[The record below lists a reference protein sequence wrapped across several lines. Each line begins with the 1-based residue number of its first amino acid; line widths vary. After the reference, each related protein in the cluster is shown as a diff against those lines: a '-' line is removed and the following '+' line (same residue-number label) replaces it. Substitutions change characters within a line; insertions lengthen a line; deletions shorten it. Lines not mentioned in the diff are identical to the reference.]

1 MSTVSSEH
9 ASPGRVAGKIA
20 IVSGAASGIGAEQAR
35 LLVKEGARVVLGDV
49 DVAHGQA
56 LADELGPNALFRR
69 LDVTQP
75 LDWTAA
81 VEAANQRWGVVDIL
95 VNNAGIGA
103 SAEFDDESLD
113 SFRKVIEVNLFGVF
127 NGMRAVSSAMKRL
140 GHGSII
146 NMSSQAGLKGW
157 WRGHGYTASKFA
169 IRGLTKSAAL
179 DLGPYNVR
187 VNSVHPGIIDTPMTG
202 GQTFLTDQ
210 VPLKRAASP
219 VEIARLTLFL
229 ASDDSSFS
237 TGAEFVADGGETAG
251 FPGPAF
257 VGQAPFHKIDFS
269 QDEGKA

>member
-1 MSTVSSEH
+1 MSTAPYLPLS
-9 ASPGRVAGKIA
+9 AGRVAGKIA

-35 LLVKEGARVVLGDV
+35 ILAQEGAHVIVGDI
-49 DVAHGQA
+49 DVTHGQA
-56 LADELGPNALFRR
+56 LAAEIGDNAMFCR
-69 LDVTQP
+69 LDVTRP
-75 LDWTAA
+75 EDWSAA
-81 VEAANQRWGVVDIL
+81 VEVANRRWGVVDVL

-127 NGMRAVSSAMKRL
+127 NGMKAVSPAMKRL

-146 NMSSQAGLKGW
+146 NMSSQAGLNGW
-157 WRGHGYTASKFA
+157 WHGHGYTASKFA

-202 GQTFLTDQ
+202 GQTFLTEQ

-229 ASDDSSFS
+229 ASDESSFS
-237 TGAEFVADGGETAG
+237 TGAEFLADGGQTAG

-257 VGQAPFHKIDFS
+257 VGQAPFKKIDF
-269 QDEGKA
+269 DAVGGNN

>member
-1 MSTVSSEH
+1 MNTT
-9 ASPGRVAGKIA
+9 ASLPSFSGRVAGKIA

-35 LLVKEGARVVLGDV
+35 ILAQEGARVIVGDI
-49 DVAHGQA
+49 DVARGQA
-56 LADELGPNALFRR
+56 LAAELGDSAFFCR
-69 LDVTQP
+69 LDVTRP
-75 LDWTAA
+75 EDWSAA
-81 VEAANQRWGVVDIL
+81 VDAANRRWGVVDVL

-103 SAEFDDESLD
+103 AAEFDEESLE
-113 SFRKVIEVNLFGVF
+113 SFRKVIEVNLFGIF
-127 NGMRAVSSAMKRL
+127 NGMKAVSPAMKRL
-140 GHGSII
+140 GRGSII

-202 GQTFLTDQ
+202 GQTFLTEQ

-229 ASDDSSFS
+229 ASDESSFS
-237 TGAEFVADGGETAG
+237 TGAEFLADGGETAG

-257 VGQAPFHKIDFS
+257 VGQAPFKKIDF
-269 QDEGKA
+269 DAPGGNN

>member
-1 MSTVSSEH
+1 MKSTATLSNT
-9 ASPGRVAGKIA
+9 AGRVAGKIA

-35 LLVKEGARVVLGDV
+35 LLVQEGARVILGDI
-49 DVAHGQA
+49 DTARGQA
-56 LADELGPNALFRR
+56 LAAELGENAVFCR
-69 LDVTQP
+69 LDVTRP
-75 LDWTAA
+75 EDWSAA
-81 VEAANQRWGVVDIL
+81 VDAANTRWGVVDVL

-113 SFRKVIEVNLFGVF
+113 SFRKVIDVNLFGVF
-127 NGMRAVSSAMKRL
+127 NGMKAVSPAMKRL
-140 GHGSII
+140 GRGSII

-187 VNSVHPGIIDTPMTG
+187 VNSVHPGIIDTPMTQ

-229 ASDDSSFS
+229 ASDDASFS
-237 TGAEFVADGGETAG
+237 TGAEFLADGGETAG

-257 VGQAPFHKIDFS
+257 VGQAPFEKIDFA
-269 QDEGKA
+269 QQEKNR

>member
-1 MSTVSSEH
+1 MSTAQSMPLTS
-9 ASPGRVAGKIA
+9 GRVAGKVA
-20 IVSGAASGIGAEQAR
+20 VVSGAASGIGAEQAR
-35 LLVKEGARVVLGDV
+35 LLVQEGARVVLGDIDTV
-49 DVAHGQA
+49 RGTA
-56 LADELGPNALFRR
+56 LAAELGDDALFCR
-69 LDVTQP
+69 LDVTRP
-75 LDWTAA
+75 EDWSSA
-81 VEAANQRWGVVDIL
+81 VKAANDRWGVVDVL

-103 SAEFDDESLD
+103 SAEFDEESVE

-127 NGMRAVSSAMKRL
+127 NGMKAVSPAMKRL

-229 ASDDSSFS
+229 ASDESSFS
-237 TGAEFVADGGETAG
+237 TGAEFIADGGETAG

-257 VGQAPFHKIDFS
+257 VGQAPFEKIDFGGH
-269 QDEGKA
+269 EENV